1 MVLAVKSS
9 IVKSR
14 IRKIEECVTDLEGI
28 RKLPERLFFADRPV
42 RAAAERLLQVAI
54 QSLLDIGSHI
64 IAERGFREADGYAEI
79 IDILGEEGVL
89 PKRFATRIRGMAG
102 LRNILVHDYLEVD
115 PRELRKHLGRLNDFE
130 RYSRYVV
137 EYLRL

>member
-1 MVLAVKSS
+1 MPVKPH

-14 IRKIEECVTDLEGI
+14 IRRIEECVGDLQGI
-28 RKLPERLFFADRPV
+28 RKLPERVFLEERPV

-64 IAERGFREADGYAEI
+64 IAERGFREAGGYADI
-79 IDILGEEGVL
+79 IDILAEEGVITK
-89 PKRFATRIRGMAG
+89 PFAARIRGMAG

-115 PRELRKHLGRLNDFE
+115 PRELRKHLGRLKDFE
-130 RYSRYVV
+130 RYSRHIV